1 MEDRKF
7 LFSYWLLNA
16 TNYVYG
22 GCISILFC
30 LLGVCFIGTHFAKIL
45 AFSFLEELIIIIIII
60 KNNSNNNNNNNNN
73 NNTYIALISIL
84 LFSSTK
90 NEIKKHIKSQKSFLK

>member
-7 LFSYWLLNA
+7 LFSCWLLNA

-45 AFSFLEELIIIIIII
+45 AFSFLEELIIIIII
-60 KNNSNNNNNNNNN
+60 KSNSNNNNNN